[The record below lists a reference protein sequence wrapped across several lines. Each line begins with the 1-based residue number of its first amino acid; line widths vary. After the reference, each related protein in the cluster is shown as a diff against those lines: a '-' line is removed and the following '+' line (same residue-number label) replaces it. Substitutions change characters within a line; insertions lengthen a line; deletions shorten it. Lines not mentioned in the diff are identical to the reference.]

1 VAGRRTNLENV
12 VDWKQQLLNRA
23 LLMMQD
29 PRVAKVIQDPRV
41 MSGLMGVLKLR
52 TDLQRSLN
60 DGVRK
65 VAGALHLASEAEV
78 RELRRAVS
86 RLETELERARSQRRD
101 PSGDRPLS

>member
-1 VAGRRTNLENV
+1 MEND

-41 MSGLMGVLKLR
+41 MSGVMGALKLR
-52 TDLQRSLN
+52 SELQRSLN
-60 DGVRK
+60 DGARK
-65 VAGALHLASEAEV
+65 LAGALHLASEAEV

-86 RLETELERARSQRRD
+86 RLETELERNRSQRRD